1 MRQAFVLAIVWLLLS
16 TCSASPQGKAA
27 PLPQEKFVGEWI
39 GDNKEGI
46 GLLLTRFVVSKKD
59 NDWSIKAWQNL
70 GGGPKVKE
78 SALPKV
84 KLSLLRDGYADL
96 TKSRPY
102 GIATWNFKGKGGKGG
117 MTIHLT
123 LRSEKDKLVVETF
136 MIVPD
141 IETQNIRTLETFKKK

>member
-1 MRQAFVLAIVWLLLS
+1 VATRQHLCRIATRQIES
-16 TCSASPQGKAA
+16 
-27 PLPQEKFVGEWI
+27 FVGEWV

-59 NDWSIKAWQNL
+59 NDWSIKAWQNT
-70 GGGPKVKE
+70 GAGREQEMG
-78 SALPKV
+78 KV
-84 KLSLLRDGYADL
+84 KLSLLRDGYTAL

-102 GIATWNFKGKGGKGG
+102 GFATWNFKGKDGKGG

-123 LRSEKDKLVVETF
+123 LRSEKEKLVVETF

-141 IETQNIRTLETFKKK
+141 IETQNIRALEKFKKK